1 MADGPTPPFPL
12 LDLADRV
19 SSLPEGTNALDHFE
33 WLGLMT
39 RQSIDSALPDDFSYE
54 GKRLLDF
61 GCGAGRTLRHFLD
74 VAEEAEVRG
83 TDIDVSS
90 IDWLQVNLCPPVH
103 AEVCGE
109 DPPLAYESE
118 SFDLIWAVSVFT
130 HLADNSAEWML
141 ELHRVLK
148 EDGILIASFMGRLTH
163 EALTGETWDE
173 ERIGMKV
180 TGHDN
185 PWDQGGPSVFMSDW
199 WVREHWG
206 RLFEVEIIGPGV
218 ETLNQSWAVMRK
230 RPASLTPEDLS
241 APGEDERERISGA
254 ERASGMLARWRRGR
268 RQ

>member
-1 MADGPTPPFPL
+1 MTPPGSEGPVADGPTPPFPP

-39 RQSIDSALPDDFSYE
+39 RQSIDAALPDDYSYE

-74 VAEEAEVRG
+74 VAENAEVRG

-90 IDWLQVNLCPPVH
+90 IDWLQENLCPPLH
-103 AEVCGE
+103 AEVCDE
-109 DPPLAYESE
+109 DPPLDYESE
-118 SFDLIWAVSVFT
+118 SFDLVWAVSVFT
-130 HLADNSAEWML
+130 HLAENSAEWML
-141 ELHRVLK
+141 ELHRILK
-148 EDGILIASFMGRLTH
+148 DDGILIASFMGRLNH
-163 EALTGETWDE
+163 EPLTGEPWDE
-173 ERIGMKV
+173 DRIGMKV
-180 TGHDN
+180 IGHDN

-230 RPASLTPEDLS
+230 KPVSLTPGRS
-241 APGEDERERISGA
+241 VSPG
-254 ERASGMLARWRRGR
+254 
-268 RQ
+268 